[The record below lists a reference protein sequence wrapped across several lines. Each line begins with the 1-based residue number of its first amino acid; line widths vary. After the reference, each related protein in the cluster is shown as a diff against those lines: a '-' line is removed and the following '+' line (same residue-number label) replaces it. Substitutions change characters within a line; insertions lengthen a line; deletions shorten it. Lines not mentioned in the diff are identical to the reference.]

1 PTLLNATAGLLTI
14 LINIYTA
21 KGGDWSIM
29 ALITAIV
36 TGLSLAM
43 SLAMACFYK
52 LGKINVIGQEHDRER
67 HAGLC
72 MVYS

>member
-1 PTLLNATAGLLTI
+1 
-14 LINIYTA
+14 
-21 KGGDWSIM
+21 M